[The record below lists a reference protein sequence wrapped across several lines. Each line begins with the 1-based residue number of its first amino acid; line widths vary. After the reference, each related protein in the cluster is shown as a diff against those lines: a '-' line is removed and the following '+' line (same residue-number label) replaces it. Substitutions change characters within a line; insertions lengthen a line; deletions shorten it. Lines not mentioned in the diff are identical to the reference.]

1 MRRLPA
7 DVQNVVTQSS
17 GNHAQALSLAAK
29 LCGTLMRVRAVL
41 LLLAGKAAHIVM
53 PTNAPACKQAAV
65 RGYGGTITLCEPNQA
80 SREATANALFNV
92 CTFIYWHAD
101 AEQSL
106 PSAAMI
112 PPFDYVDVSLQPSQY
127 SGVPQ

>member
-1 MRRLPA
+1 
-7 DVQNVVTQSS
+7 
-17 GNHAQALSLAAK
+17 
-29 LCGTLMRVRAVL
+29 
-41 LLLAGKAAHIVM
+41 M

-92 CTFIYWHAD
+92 CTLIHWHAD
-101 AEQSL
+101 AVQSL

-112 PPFDYVDVSLQPSQY
+112 PPFDYVDVSLQAITVHWRATVTKIS
-127 SGVPQ
+127 SNFFLKHAHR